1 MATATTTPA
10 RTSDAEL
17 RAMLGRVSCA
27 AIVDQLVARHGHP
40 CHVLDLRSPTPGAV
54 LFGPAVT
61 IRFFPARKD
70 VKDPVENDFAALFY
84 RAIRAGGEGAVLVM
98 SNGGHPDAALGG
110 GRKLT
115 RLRHTRLAGV
125 LADGR
130 LRDFDDLATYE
141 FVTYCRGETVR
152 QGGNAVMP
160 IAANVPVEVDGVGVL
175 PGDYVYA
182 DGAGAAIIPAADA
195 ADVLAAAAAAEER
208 DAASAARMADEDP
221 LVVMAQG
228 EAR

>member
-1 MATATTTPA
+1 MATATTTLA
-10 RTSDAEL
+10 RPSDAEL
-17 RAMLGRVSCA
+17 RPMLGRVSCA
-27 AIVDQLVARHGHP
+27 AIVDQLVTRHGHP

-70 VKDPVENDFAALFY
+70 VKHPVDNDFAALFY
-84 RAIRAGGEGAVLVM
+84 RAIQAGGEGAVLVM

-152 QGGNAVMP
+152 QGG
-160 IAANVPVEVDGVGVL
+160 VGVL

-182 DGAGAAIIPAADA
+182 DGAGAAIIPAADV